1 MATISNKKKSPIELA
16 HDIVKA
22 LIPKTQ
28 LKGAIAPKT
37 GKDGLYGIVF
47 RKVDWIKLKAKQ
59 PEIDKLLEYVD
70 WNFTML
76 LSRKD
81 DPMSMATGKN
91 GFPLE
96 KSFAYLGKDFREI
109 ADIDFSELQL

>member
-59 PEIDKLLEYVD
+59 PEIDKLLEDVD

>member
-1 MATISNKKKSPIELA
+1 MTTENKKKSPIELA

-47 RKVDWIKLKAKQ
+47 RNVNWTELKSKL
-59 PEIDKLLEYVD
+59 PEINNLLKDVD
-70 WNFTML
+70 WNFSML
-76 LSRKD
+76 LSRED

-96 KSFAYLGKDFREI
+96 NSFAYLGKDFREI
-109 ADIDFSELQL
+109 ADIDFSEIQL

>member
-1 MATISNKKKSPIELA
+1 MVTTENKKKSPIELA

-59 PEIDKLLEYVD
+59 PEIDKLLEDVD

-81 DPMSMATGKN
+81 DPMRMATGKN

-109 ADIDFSELQL
+109 ADIDFSEIQL

>member
-1 MATISNKKKSPIELA
+1 METISNKKKSPIELA

-59 PEIDKLLEYVD
+59 PEIDKLLEDVD

>member
-1 MATISNKKKSPIELA
+1 MATTENKKKSPIELA

-22 LIPKTQ
+22 LIPTTQ

-47 RKVDWIKLKAKQ
+47 RNVDWIKLKSKQ
-59 PEIDKLLEYVD
+59 PEINKLLKDVD
-70 WNFTML
+70 WNFTMA
-76 LSRKD
+76 LSRED

-91 GFPLE
+91 GMPLMN
-96 KSFAYLGKDFREI
+96 SFAYLGKDFREI
-109 ADIDFSELQL
+109 ADIDFSEIQL